1 MKITRREFIKGSLTT
16 GAVIAAGGAGVLFSP
31 RKAHAFAQSPNLQK
45 FIQPLRGVGGAGI
58 PLAAKDTVAQP
69 WWKPGV
75 DHYTIGISEYT
86 DQLHPFL
93 PPTKLW
99 GYGGPA
105 TGNVYRH
112 LGGII
117 AVPKNKPVQITF
129 QNNLPDAHII
139 PVDTTIPG
147 ANQAQN
153 RTAVHL
159 HGGLVPWVSD
169 GGPFDW
175 WAPDGTHGAS
185 FLNNSA
191 LGVPAPA
198 LNEAE
203 YYYPN
208 NQSAR
213 LVWYHDH
220 AYGITRI
227 NAYAGIASGYVI
239 YDDYELGL
247 VATNNLP
254 GPLDPRTFYL
264 VFQDKIFVDG
274 DPNSPGFIG
283 TIDPTWPG
291 PTTTGSLWY
300 AHVYDPLRW
309 LVGPPPILTP
319 MPDPSV
325 VPEFFG
331 DTILVN
337 GTVYPYLEL
346 APGQYR
352 FRMLNACNARFL
364 NPRLVYAQGTTGTLA
379 TEPNTK
385 APGPP
390 FIQIGTEGGFLPIPA
405 MLNGPKQPLLLLAP
419 AERADLIVDLTLV
432 PVGSRLILY
441 NDAPAPYPVG
451 DPRNDYFPGNKSTPA
466 SVAAFGPNTRTL
478 LQIRVKAGAAG
489 PRITLPATLTPT
501 DPFLVTQTLGVPI
514 VPVVTPTTTG
524 FSTTITLA
532 NGTTVPAKYRY
543 LTLNET
549 FDGYGRL
556 IQYLGT
562 NVATNPAKPG
572 LFGRPY
578 DSTPTEFMPAGS
590 YEVWEIA
597 NLTGDT
603 HPIHFHLVNVQILS
617 RQGFNA
623 KQYAGV
629 PNYNGKAF
637 APAANELGWKETVR
651 MNPGEVTRVFMKFD
665 LPSVP
670 FTVPLSTRT
679 GVTGHE
685 YVWHCHILEHE
696 EHDMMRPIIVT

>member
-16 GAVIAAGGAGVLFSP
+16 GAVIAAGGAGVLFTP
-31 RKAHAFAQSPNLQK
+31 RRAHAFAQSQNLQK
-45 FIQPLRGVGGAGI
+45 FVSPLRGVGGTGI
-58 PLAAKDTVAQP
+58 PVMTPDTVPQA
-69 WWKPGV
+69 WWQPGV
-75 DHYTIGISEYT
+75 THYTIDIGQYT
-86 DQLHPFL
+86 DQLHPVL
-93 PPTKLW
+93 PNPTRLW
-99 GYGGPA
+99 GYGQNGIH
-105 TGNVYRH
+105 RH

-117 AVPKNKPVQITF
+117 AVKRGTPVQITF
-129 QNNLPDAHII
+129 RNNLPATNII

-159 HGGLVPWVSD
+159 HGGLVPWISD

-175 WAPDGTHGAS
+175 WEPGGTHGAS
-185 FLNNSA
+185 FLNNTLNPTA
-191 LGVPAPA
+191 A

-208 NQSAR
+208 NQGAR

-220 AYGITRI
+220 AYGITRT

-247 VATNNLP
+247 VAANNLP
-254 GPLDPRTFYL
+254 GPLDPRTVYMI
-264 VFQDKIFVDG
+264 FQDKIFWDG
-274 DPNSPGFIG
+274 NTTATGADPGYASKVPGAQAG
-283 TIDPTWPG
+283 D
-291 PTTTGSLWY
+291 LWY

-309 LVGPPPILTP
+309 IVGPPPILTP
-319 MPDPSV
+319 LPDPSV

-337 GTVYPYLEL
+337 GTVYPFLEL
-346 APGQYR
+346 EPRQYR

-364 NPRLVYAQGTTGTLA
+364 NPRLVYAQAGALA
-379 TEPNTK
+379 SEPNTK
-385 APGPP
+385 APGPA
-390 FIQIGTEGGFLPIPA
+390 FIQIGTEGGFLPAPA

-419 AERADLIVDLTLV
+419 AERADLIVDLRLV
-432 PVGSRLILY
+432 PAGSTLILY
-441 NDAPAPYPVG
+441 SDAPAPFPVG
-451 DPRNDYFPGNKSTPA
+451 DPRNDYFPGNKSTPV
-466 SVAAFGPNTRTL
+466 SIVGFGPNTRTL
-478 LQIRVKAGAAG
+478 LQIRVKTAVGAPDPA
-489 PRITLPATLTPT
+489 ITLPAALTPT
-501 DPFLVTQTLGVPI
+501 DPFLVTQTPGVPI
-514 VPVVTPTTTG
+514 VPVVAPTATG

-549 FDGYGRL
+549 FDAYGRL

-562 NVATNPAKPG
+562 NVATGIGGPG

-578 DSTPTEFMPAGS
+578 DSTPTEVMPAGS

-617 RQGFNA
+617 RQAFNA

-665 LPSVP
+665 LPAVP

-696 EHDMMRPIIVT
+696 EHDMMRPIVVT